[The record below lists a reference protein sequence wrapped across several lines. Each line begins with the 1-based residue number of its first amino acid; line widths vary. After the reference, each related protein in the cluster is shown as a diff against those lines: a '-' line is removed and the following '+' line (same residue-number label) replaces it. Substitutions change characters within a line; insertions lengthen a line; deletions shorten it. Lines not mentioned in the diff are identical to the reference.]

1 MPPVNSRQ
9 SLIHG
14 SGDDGVGRENLHDE
28 AGNDFPQDGDSSSTD
43 PVDTL
48 DRGLNTATLGDEC
61 RALVHRHPPEPRTS
75 PNATHPRRKA

>member
-1 MPPVNSRQ
+1 MPAVNSRQ

-14 SGDDGVGRENLHDE
+14 CGVDDIDGGAGRENLYDE

-61 RALVHRHPPEPRTS
+61 RALSTDTLLNRDRART
-75 PNATHPRRKA
+75 